1 MILQII
7 VTPKSFYSSSTDLTV
22 RGWVYNMEDST
33 KTFKGHQHSVSMMLL
48 EGDTCK
54 LGHQVLSRH
63 VCCQVTKP
71 GAAHIITRLLKS
83 LLSWLHARLSVTW
96 LGPI

>member
-54 LGHQVLSRH
+54 LGH
-63 VCCQVTKP
+63 VCCQDTCVARLP
-71 GAAHIITRLLKS
+71 SQVPRSQHTRLLTKIFT
-83 LLSWLHARLSVTW
+83 LLHARLSVTW

>member
-54 LGHQVLSRH
+54 LGH
-63 VCCQVTKP
+63 VCCQDTCV
-71 GAAHIITRLLKS
+71 ARLPSQVPRTQYSLAYKS
-83 LLSWLHARLSVTW
+83 LLSSLHARLSVTW

>member
-54 LGHQVLSRH
+54 LGHHSVVKTRVL
-63 VCCQVTKP
+63 P
-71 GAAHIITRLLKS
+71 GYQ
-83 LLSWLHARLSVTW
+83 ARCRPHNNCLC
-96 LGPI
+96 

>member
-54 LGHQVLSRH
+54 LGH
-63 VCCQVTKP
+63 VCCQDTCV
-71 GAAHIITRLLKS
+71 
-83 LLSWLHARLSVTW
+83 ARLRSQVPRTTYV
-96 LGPI
+96 LSCL

>member
-33 KTFKGHQHSVSMMLL
+33 RVFKGHQHSVSVMQLV
-48 EGDTCK
+48 ENTCK
-54 LGHQVLSRH
+54 LGHVFSLH
-63 VCCQVTKP
+63 VSCYIITRVTVCQVTKP
-71 GAAHIITRLLKS
+71 GEPPNTYHTNLA
-83 LLSWLHARLSVTW
+83 WLTCPW
-96 LGPI
+96 

>member
-33 KTFKGHQHSVSMMLL
+33 RVFKGHQHSVSVMQLV
-48 EGDTCK
+48 ESTCK
-54 LGHQVLSRH
+54 LGHVSAHACPFLVTR
-63 VCCQVTKP
+63 VTPCQVTKP
-71 GAAHIITRLLKS
+71 GDPHNTHHSI
-83 LLSWLHARLSVTW
+83 
-96 LGPI
+96 